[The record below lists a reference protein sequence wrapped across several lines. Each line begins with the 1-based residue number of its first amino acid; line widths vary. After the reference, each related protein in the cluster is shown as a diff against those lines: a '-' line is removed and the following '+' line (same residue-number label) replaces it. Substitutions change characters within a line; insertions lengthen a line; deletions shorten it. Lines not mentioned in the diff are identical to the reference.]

1 MSKFS
6 RNDLKDLVKECLVEI
21 LQEGINESISRPQS
35 FRRVAES
42 RERVAE
48 TREVIPPSRTIRD
61 KINFLPKHENAPQR
75 AAATS
80 NHNIAGIT
88 DDPVMRDILSDTAST
103 TLREQIQAEGRNP
116 QVTNSRDPA
125 VRIVAESDPMDLFSG
140 AADKWA
146 SLAFSG
152 PVNRQ

>member
-21 LQEGINESISRPQS
+21 LQEGINESIARPAPA
-35 FRRVAES
+35 RRVAES
-42 RERVAE
+42 REV
-48 TREVIPPSRTIRD
+48 VPPARTIRD
-61 KINFLPKHENAPQR
+61 KINFLPKNDNSPQR
-75 AAATS
+75 SVS
-80 NHNIAGIT
+80 NRHNIAGIT

-103 TLREQIQAEGRNP
+103 TLREQIEAEGRNP
-116 QVTNSRDPA
+116 QITSSRDPA
-125 VRIVAESDPMDLFSG
+125 VRVVAESDPMDLFSG